1 MENRTWW
8 STIWYASCHIVWVT
22 KYRYKILE
30 WEIKT
35 RCRDLILQICDA
47 EDIKI
52 LKGVVSADHVHMHVE
67 YPPMLSISDMVKRLK
82 WRTSRKL
89 QQEYEE
95 LKRRYWWKHFWA
107 IGYGYW
113 TTWVV
118 TQDMINIYLEHHRN
132 PSNIELW
139 NMILE

>member
-1 MENRTWW
+1 MENRIWG
-8 STIWYASCHIVWVT
+8 STVWYASCHIVWVT
-22 KYRYKILE
+22 KYRYKILT

-35 RCRDLILQICDA
+35 RCRDLIVQICDA

-52 LKGVVSADHVHMHVE
+52 LKGVVSSDHVHMHVE
-67 YPPMLSISDMVKRLK
+67 YSPSLSISDMVKRLK

-95 LKRRYWWKHFWA
+95 LKRTYWWKHFWA
-107 IGYGYW
+107 IGYWYR

-118 TQDMINIYLEHHRN
+118 TQDMINNYLDHHRD
-132 PSNIELW
+132 PSNVELW